1 MSLQHTLRRWTQRP
15 LILKI
20 ASAAHAPSSTIRL
33 PTHRPVSLAP
43 YAQRQ
48 LLQRQTPLKSIQ
60 QSQLQNTF
68 RARRA
73 FHSSRFRSNKS
84 SGYTYQS
91 PNSAPSLSQRLKT
104 LSREYGWS
112 ALWIYLFLSALD
124 FPFCFAAVK
133 LLGADKIGHYEH
145 VVVESFK
152 GSVNKVWPGAF
163 EESKEEE
170 EGQESETQAIE
181 KKKGPAEGASMF
193 MSFLS
198 SLTIDRV
205 VLIYGTNYS
214 RC

>member
-1 MSLQHTLRRWTQRP
+1 M
-15 LILKI
+15 
-20 ASAAHAPSSTIRL
+20 
-33 PTHRPVSLAP
+33 
-43 YAQRQ
+43 
-48 LLQRQTPLKSIQ
+48 
-60 QSQLQNTF
+60 
-68 RARRA
+68 
-73 FHSSRFRSNKS
+73 
-84 SGYTYQS
+84 
-91 PNSAPSLSQRLKT
+91 
-104 LSREYGWS
+104 
-112 ALWIYLFLSALD
+112 
-124 FPFCFAAVK
+124 K